1 MKKELGDIIG
11 RKLKDPRI
19 GFLTVTDV
27 RVSGDLQIAK
37 VYISVLG
44 DEKKREETLK
54 GLAKAKGFIRIDYQD
69 TWQRTSFGIAA
80 VSSSRVQ
87 TEKELQRVLAF
98 IDSFPEIERTITRTE
113 WF

>member
-1 MKKELGDIIG
+1 M
-11 RKLKDPRI
+11 I
-19 GFLTVTDV
+19 GFAECECIIYDAGSLKEKRAVLK
-27 RVSGDLQIAK
+27 RVLIRVQNKFNVS
-37 VYISVLG
+37 ISEIG
-44 DEKKREETLK
+44 
-54 GLAKAKGFIRIDYQD
+54 YQD
-69 TWQRTSFGIAA
+69 TLWQRTSFGIAA

>member
-1 MKKELGDIIG
+1 M
-11 RKLKDPRI
+11 I
-19 GFLTVTDV
+19 GFVECECIIYDASSLKEKRAVLKRIIT
-27 RVSGDLQIAK
+27 RIRAKFNVS
-37 VYISVLG
+37 VS
-44 DEKKREETLK
+44 E
-54 GLAKAKGFIRIDYQD
+54 IDYQD

-87 TEKELQRVLAF
+87 TEKELQRVLSF

>member
-1 MKKELGDIIG
+1 M
-11 RKLKDPRI
+11 I
-19 GFLTVTDV
+19 GFVECECIIYDASSLKEKRAVLK
-27 RVSGDLQIAK
+27 RVITRIRAK
-37 VYISVLG
+37 FNVSVS
-44 DEKKREETLK
+44 E
-54 GLAKAKGFIRIDYQD
+54 IDYQD

>member
-1 MKKELGDIIG
+1 M
-11 RKLKDPRI
+11 LKRVITRI
-19 GFLTVTDV
+19 RAKFN
-27 RVSGDLQIAK
+27 VS
-37 VYISVLG
+37 VS
-44 DEKKREETLK
+44 E
-54 GLAKAKGFIRIDYQD
+54 IDYQD

-87 TEKELQRVLAF
+87 TEKELQRVLSF

>member
-1 MKKELGDIIG
+1 M
-11 RKLKDPRI
+11 I
-19 GFLTVTDV
+19 GFVECECIIHDASSLKEKRAVLKRIIT
-27 RVSGDLQIAK
+27 RIRAKFNVS
-37 VYISVLG
+37 VS
-44 DEKKREETLK
+44 E
-54 GLAKAKGFIRIDYQD
+54 IDYQD

>member
-1 MKKELGDIIG
+1 V
-11 RKLKDPRI
+11 I
-19 GFLTVTDV
+19 GFVECECIIYDASSLKEKRAVLKRIIT
-27 RVSGDLQIAK
+27 RIRAKFNVS
-37 VYISVLG
+37 VS
-44 DEKKREETLK
+44 E
-54 GLAKAKGFIRIDYQD
+54 IDYQD

>member
-1 MKKELGDIIG
+1 M
-11 RKLKDPRI
+11 I
-19 GFLTVTDV
+19 GFVECECIIYDASSLKEKRAVLK
-27 RVSGDLQIAK
+27 RVMTRIRGRFNVS
-37 VYISVLG
+37 IS
-44 DEKKREETLK
+44 E
-54 GLAKAKGFIRIDYQD
+54 IDYQD

-98 IDSFPEIERTITRTE
+98 IDSFPEIERTIKRTE

>member
-1 MKKELGDIIG
+1 M
-11 RKLKDPRI
+11 I
-19 GFLTVTDV
+19 GFVECECIIYDASSLKEKRAELK
-27 RVSGDLQIAK
+27 RVITRIRAK
-37 VYISVLG
+37 FNVSVS
-44 DEKKREETLK
+44 E
-54 GLAKAKGFIRIDYQD
+54 IDYQD

-87 TEKELQRVLAF
+87 TEKELQRVLSF

>member
-1 MKKELGDIIG
+1 M
-11 RKLKDPRI
+11 I
-19 GFLTVTDV
+19 GFVECECIIYDASSLKEKRAVLK
-27 RVSGDLQIAK
+27 RVITRIRAK
-37 VYISVLG
+37 FNVSIS
-44 DEKKREETLK
+44 E
-54 GLAKAKGFIRIDYQD
+54 IDYQD

-87 TEKELQRVLAF
+87 TEKELQRVLSF

>member
-1 MKKELGDIIG
+1 MRMHHLRCIITQG
-11 RKLKDPRI
+11 KRAVLKRVITRI
-19 GFLTVTDV
+19 RAKFN
-27 RVSGDLQIAK
+27 VS
-37 VYISVLG
+37 VS
-44 DEKKREETLK
+44 E
-54 GLAKAKGFIRIDYQD
+54 IDYQD

-87 TEKELQRVLAF
+87 TEKELQRVLSF

>member
-1 MKKELGDIIG
+1 M
-11 RKLKDPRI
+11 I
-19 GFLTVTDV
+19 GFVECECIIYDASSLKEKRAVLK
-27 RVSGDLQIAK
+27 RVITRIRAK
-37 VYISVLG
+37 FNVSVS
-44 DEKKREETLK
+44 E
-54 GLAKAKGFIRIDYQD
+54 IDYQD

-87 TEKELQRVLAF
+87 TEKELQRVLSF

>member
-1 MKKELGDIIG
+1 M
-11 RKLKDPRI
+11 I
-19 GFLTVTDV
+19 GFVECECIIYDASSLKEKRAVLKRIIT
-27 RVSGDLQIAK
+27 RIRAKFNVSVSQ
-37 VYISVLG
+37 
-44 DEKKREETLK
+44 
-54 GLAKAKGFIRIDYQD
+54 IDYQD

>member
-1 MKKELGDIIG
+1 M
-11 RKLKDPRI
+11 I
-19 GFLTVTDV
+19 GFVECECIIYDASSLKEKRAVLK
-27 RVSGDLQIAK
+27 RVITRIRTK
-37 VYISVLG
+37 FNVSVS
-44 DEKKREETLK
+44 E
-54 GLAKAKGFIRIDYQD
+54 IDYQD

-87 TEKELQRVLAF
+87 TEKELQRVLSF

>member
-1 MKKELGDIIG
+1 M
-11 RKLKDPRI
+11 I
-19 GFLTVTDV
+19 GFVECECIIYDASSLKEKRAVLKRIIT
-27 RVSGDLQIAK
+27 RIRAKYNVS
-37 VYISVLG
+37 VS
-44 DEKKREETLK
+44 E
-54 GLAKAKGFIRIDYQD
+54 IDYQD

>member
-1 MKKELGDIIG
+1 M
-11 RKLKDPRI
+11 I
-19 GFLTVTDV
+19 GFVECECIIYDASSLKEKRAVLKRIITRV
-27 RVSGDLQIAK
+27 RAKFNVS
-37 VYISVLG
+37 VS
-44 DEKKREETLK
+44 E
-54 GLAKAKGFIRIDYQD
+54 IDYQD
-69 TWQRTSFGIAA
+69 TWQHTSFGIAA

>member
-1 MKKELGDIIG
+1 M
-11 RKLKDPRI
+11 I
-19 GFLTVTDV
+19 GFVECECIIYDASSLKEKRAVLKWIIT
-27 RVSGDLQIAK
+27 RIRAKFNVS
-37 VYISVLG
+37 VS
-44 DEKKREETLK
+44 E
-54 GLAKAKGFIRIDYQD
+54 IDYQD

>member
-1 MKKELGDIIG
+1 V
-11 RKLKDPRI
+11 I
-19 GFLTVTDV
+19 GFVECECIIYDASSLKEKRAVLKRIIT
-27 RVSGDLQIAK
+27 RIRAKFNVS
-37 VYISVLG
+37 VS
-44 DEKKREETLK
+44 E
-54 GLAKAKGFIRIDYQD
+54 IDYQD

-87 TEKELQRVLAF
+87 TEKELQRVLSF

>member
-1 MKKELGDIIG
+1 M
-11 RKLKDPRI
+11 I
-19 GFLTVTDV
+19 GFIECECIIYDASSLKEKRAVLKRIIT
-27 RVSGDLQIAK
+27 RIRAKFNVS
-37 VYISVLG
+37 VS
-44 DEKKREETLK
+44 E
-54 GLAKAKGFIRIDYQD
+54 IDYQD

-87 TEKELQRVLAF
+87 TEKELQRVLSF